1 MTSVFQGTCFARKI
15 SDSFLHVNGLWEPA
29 QEVSG
34 TESRPPSLPRGDL
47 KQASSIFSYRRLTF
61 FLKVIMKDKWMNM
74 GYEEEDLKPYV
85 EPVQDW
91 NDRKRIEI
99 LEGMG
104 YSNSMVEEALKQQKF
119 DDCYA
124 SYLLLGRRNTEV
136 SFYF

>member
-1 MTSVFQGTCFARKI
+1 MH
-15 SDSFLHVNGLWEPA
+15 SFSHL
-29 QEVSG
+29 Q
-34 TESRPPSLPRGDL
+34 
-47 KQASSIFSYRRLTF
+47 SSRRLTF
-61 FLKVIMKDKWMNM
+61 LLKVIMKDKWMNM

>member
-1 MTSVFQGTCFARKI
+1 MNII
-15 SDSFLHVNGLWEPA
+15 SYL
-29 QEVSG
+29 
-34 TESRPPSLPRGDL
+34 L
-47 KQASSIFSYRRLTF
+47 KLNIFSQ
-61 FLKVIMKDKWMNM
+61 VIMKDKWMNM

-104 YSNSMVEEALKQQKF
+104 YSNTMVEEALKQQKF

-136 SFYF
+136 SSQQTSKNKQSSHPEE

>member
-1 MTSVFQGTCFARKI
+1 MSTDCENLLKKFLVLNPARRASLEVNWINFIPYSLKI
-15 SDSFLHVNGLWEPA
+15 L
-29 QEVSG
+29 VSAHFI
-34 TESRPPSLPRGDL
+34 TYSL
-47 KQASSIFSYRRLTF
+47 Q
-61 FLKVIMKDKWMNM
+61 VIMKDKWMNM

-104 YSNSMVEEALKQQKF
+104 YSNSMVEDALTQQKF

-136 SFYF
+136 SWKTSSS

>member
-1 MTSVFQGTCFARKI
+1 
-15 SDSFLHVNGLWEPA
+15 
-29 QEVSG
+29 
-34 TESRPPSLPRGDL
+34 
-47 KQASSIFSYRRLTF
+47 
-61 FLKVIMKDKWMNM
+61 MKDKWMNM

-104 YSNSMVEEALKQQKF
+104 YNNTVVEEALKQQKF

-136 SFYF
+136 SFLRHLFISKIGKAPEMSNYKLLTSAFLFISNSIFQLSNLI